1 MPKGKGYGRKIA
13 PAITD
18 LYFTTKTGENAHPAY
33 YIDTMKELSKVNRRL
48 YSQAKMVAYQGLTFI
63 WRADVS
69 TNLASIEVT
78 VRTAGNSWFVH
89 NAHVKGHALWNEMQD
104 LVLEDNPSVKGKWH
118 DFKVSF
124 STDQTGSG
132 LPGNTLNCK
141 DSTGTD
147 YLGGEWDYSTY
158 VMPQH
163 SVDGAGN
170 PLPAEEFDA
179 CLIGGD
185 NISRKS
191 LVKAYQESRASVS
204 PDQPN
209 TPVGMPNS
217 FFSLLTDSGSQEPEL
232 ATVIQDE
239 GDNPPYDLNNYPQGD
254 TNAPAAVVVQYGAI
268 SASEVDG
275 RLGGFVAPCGLLEIG
290 VRGYDADGVEI
301 GTESLPAIDLLLH
314 VAPGTYKG
322 VAAIDMGQ

>member
-1 MPKGKGYGRKIA
+1 MPRKMRKIA
-13 PAITD
+13 PAVTD
-18 LYFTTKTGENAHPAY
+18 LYFTTKTGGNAHPAY
-33 YIDTMKELSKVNRRL
+33 YIDTMRELSKVNRRL

-63 WRADVS
+63 WRANAAS
-69 TNLASIEVT
+69 NLASIEVT
-78 VRTAGNSWFVH
+78 VRTAGNTWILH

-104 LVLEDNPSVKGKWH
+104 LVLDDNPSVKGKWH
-118 DFKVSF
+118 DYKVTF

-132 LPGNTLNCK
+132 AAGNTLNCK

-147 YLGGEWDYSTY
+147 YLEGEWNYSTY

-163 SVDGAGN
+163 DVDPATGL
-170 PLPAEEFDA
+170 PLVAEEFDA

-185 NISRKS
+185 NVSRKS
-191 LVKAYQESRASVS
+191 LVKAYQESRATVS

-209 TPVGMPNS
+209 TPVGMPGS

-239 GDNPPYDLNNYPQGD
+239 GENPPYDLDNYPQGD

-275 RLGGFVAPCGLLEIG
+275 KVGGFVAPCGLLEIG
-290 VRGYDADGVEI
+290 VKGYNVDGDEI
-301 GTESLPAIDLLLH
+301 ATEALPAIDLLLH